1 MQGVAVKCVDILQN
15 TGGEGGILGPRLKL
29 KEIDGGPHKRRSM
42 WLNSMQRE
50 EPYLDLTYTCKA
62 YESRLPSR
70 VVYRC
75 CMAVVSSC
83 REVFG

>member
-1 MQGVAVKCVDILQN
+1 MYRLGSTVA
-15 TGGEGGILGPRLKL
+15 RLKL

-50 EPYLDLTYTCKA
+50 EPYQGLTCSCTSAEK
-62 YESRLPSR
+62 RIPSR
-70 VVYRC
+70 VLHRC

-83 REVFG
+83 REVLG